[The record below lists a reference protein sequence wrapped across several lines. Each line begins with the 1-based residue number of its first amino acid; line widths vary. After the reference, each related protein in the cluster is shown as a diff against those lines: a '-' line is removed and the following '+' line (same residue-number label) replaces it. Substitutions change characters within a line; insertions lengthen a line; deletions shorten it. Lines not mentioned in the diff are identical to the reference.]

1 MLIYLCDS
9 FGMSDTSQQTSAG
22 GTVYICTGPMSKRY
36 HCDRYCRGLNSCS
49 KEVIAVSLEKAK
61 KMEEYAAMIVEC
73 IEESKHDDDYE
84 ERSYRHDYEDDERP
98 SRYGYR
104 RMR

>member
-1 MLIYLCDS
+1 M
-9 FGMSDTSQQTSAG
+9 FRT
-22 GTVYICTGPMSKRY
+22 KR
-36 HCDRYCRGLNSCS
+36 D
-49 KEVIAVSLEKAK
+49 KEHLLEKAK

-73 IEESKHDDDYE
+73 IEESKSDDEYE
-84 ERSYRHDYEDDERP
+84 ERSYRRDYEDEERVN